1 MRPLLCPRCAW
12 RARCRSSSHHPPLLS
27 RWMCAWREFG
37 GPITNYICKFLSLLT
52 PLSAAS
58 SSLHQPLHTA
68 LSAAVIYALSLAE
81 RERMMAQTDGF
92 FTCVFI
98 SSSLSFPFCSLLLHF
113 LYSLPCMARLIFGF
127 QPTKFG
133 CEWASRRAQMADL
146 TPAGP
151 IHPPTGGV
159 HCAP

>member
-27 RWMCAWREFG
+27 RWMCAWSEFG

-52 PLSAAS
+52 PPVCSFLESTS
-58 SSLHQPLHTA
+58 TPPYSPQCRCHMYTA
-68 LSAAVIYALSLAE
+68 PCAE

-98 SSSLSFPFCSLLLHF
+98 SSSLSFPFCSL
-113 LYSLPCMARLIFGF
+113 
-127 QPTKFG
+127 
-133 CEWASRRAQMADL
+133 
-146 TPAGP
+146 
-151 IHPPTGGV
+151 HPPLLILPSLHGQTDLWLPADEIRV
-159 HCAP
+159 